1 MVYRRLFFLGDSRSI
16 AYFFKNCY
24 EELIVIFLI
33 IGIAFV
39 LLVLGFEMFLVLG
52 VPVLLIQDTFFT
64 SMPSAAIIQKLVGGI
79 NHSTLLAIP
88 FFILTAELMVAG
100 ESAKRLT
107 TLVQSL
113 VGHWIG
119 GIGHTTIGGAM
130 AFGSVSGSAP
140 ATVTAIG
147 KIMFPELRAAGFR
160 DSFSLGLIISSAEV
174 ALLIPPSI
182 TLIIYGWI
190 TGTSITALFIASL
203 GVGVILGL
211 AFSILVFVECLYRAE
226 RRPLTSHIPVLAALR
241 SATWA
246 LGLPFIILGG
256 IYSGFF
262 TATEAAVVS
271 VVYALAIES
280 IVYRTLTLKR
290 LVMIIECGAILTSVI
305 FILLAMG
312 SVVSYFVALL
322 QLPDIL
328 LTFLDEIGADLV
340 LFLFIL
346 NICFFIAGMFID
358 PNSALLI
365 LVPSLSPVAFAL
377 GIDPVHLGVIVTLN
391 ICIGMITPPFG
402 LDIFAAASTLE
413 QSVVKVISG
422 VWPFIVVNILVLM
435 LVTYVPLM
443 V

>member
-1 MVYRRLFFLGDSRSI
+1 MSL
-16 AYFFKNCY
+16 
-24 EELIVIFLI
+24 LI

-52 VPVLLIQDTFFT
+52 VPVLLIQNTFFT

-88 FFILTAELMVAG
+88 FFILTAEIMVAG
-100 ESAKRLT
+100 KSAKRLT

-160 DSFSLGLIISSAEV
+160 DRFSLGLIISSAEV

-190 TGTSITALFIASL
+190 TGTSITDLFIASL

-211 AFSILVFVECLYRAE
+211 SFSMLVFVECFYRAE
-226 RRPLTSHIPVLAALR
+226 RRKSTKHLPVLRCLLD
-241 SATWA
+241 ATWA
-246 LGLPFIILGG
+246 LGLPIIILGG

-262 TATEAAVVS
+262 TATEASVVS

-280 IVYRTLTLKR
+280 MVFRTLTLKR
-290 LVMIIECGAILTSVI
+290 LVVIIECGAILTSVI

-312 SVVSYFVALL
+312 SVVAYFVALV

-328 LTFLDEIGADLV
+328 LRFFDEIGGGPLF
-340 LFLFIL
+340 FLFIL

-402 LDIFAAASTLE
+402 LDIFAAAATLE

-422 VWPFIVVNILVLM
+422 VWPFIVVNIIVLL

-443 V
+443 L